1 MSPEYFIRKHITE
14 KLVAEGFSESVAG
27 GGLSTALITTGEALR
42 RAVKGRYSM
51 IVSSERVSG
60 LWGKQQLQNER
71 QQRKNREEVVAFN
84 PVCSDFA
91 MNIHSNLPGGVNS

>member
-27 GGLSTALITTGEALR
+27 GGLNTALIITVEALR

-51 IVSSERVSG
+51 IVSFEPVNG
-60 LWGKQQLQNER
+60 LWGKQHLQSER
-71 QQRKNREEVVAFN
+71 LGRKSRVEVVALN
-84 PVCSDFA
+84 PACSDFE
-91 MNIHSNLPGGVNS
+91 H